1 MSRSL
6 CLPINATSMLKK
18 AILKIIDTKLDKI
31 KMIFMFQ
38 ICNSEKSINGQ

>member
-1 MSRSL
+1 M

-31 KMIFMFQ
+31 KMIFMLQ
-38 ICNSEKSINGQ
+38 IYNLQKSINGQ